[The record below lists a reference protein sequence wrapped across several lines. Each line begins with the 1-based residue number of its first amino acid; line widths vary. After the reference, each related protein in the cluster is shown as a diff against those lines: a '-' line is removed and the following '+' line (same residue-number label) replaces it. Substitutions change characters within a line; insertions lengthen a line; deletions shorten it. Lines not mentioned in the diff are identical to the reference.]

1 MNKTTKIL
9 LIVGGIIG
17 IVFLTKKYWYKPKPI
32 SVPKEPN
39 SDGGIGNNPLPINT
53 KPMNTGIGGVLQTIP
68 KYKK

>member
-9 LIVGGIIG
+9 LIVGGITG
-17 IVFLTKKYWYKPKPI
+17 LAFLTKKYWYKPKPI

-39 SDGGIGNNPLPINT
+39 SDERPLPINT
-53 KPMNTGIGGVLQTIP
+53 KPIDYASRGIGGGLKTIP